1 MFYPVH
7 KSKEEYVKKLNKK
20 KTLKNCGST
29 YGKVSIQEVIAQ
41 IKADACMQMVTPQEF
56 IL

>member
-7 KSKEEYVKKLNKK
+7 KSKEEYALKKNQQN
-20 KTLKNCGST
+20 TAHCGSK

-41 IKADACMQMVTPQEF
+41 IKADACMQMMTPQEF